1 MDLDEKRATKRRI
14 ENAFALEG
22 LWRCRQ
28 AMLTEWLLKEEAAC
42 GKNVEGAV
50 WGYNRE
56 PHEF

>member
-50 WGYNRE
+50 WGYDG
-56 PHEF
+56 